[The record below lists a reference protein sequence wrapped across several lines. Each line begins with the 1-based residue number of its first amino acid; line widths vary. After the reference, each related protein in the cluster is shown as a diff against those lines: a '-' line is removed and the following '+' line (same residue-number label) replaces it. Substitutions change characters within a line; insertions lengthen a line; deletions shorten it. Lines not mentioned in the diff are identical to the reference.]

1 MKVNVFAV
9 IGLIFFNLVFVLGLA
24 ISVYTI
30 VASLWIILGAFII
43 SPVILF
49 ITTFYKIQDF
59 SMVQS
64 IASVVLCSLGM
75 ALIPICKKITRFI
88 IDISVNYIEYN
99 KKMIYGFPVND

>member
-43 SPVILF
+43 SPIILF
-49 ITTFYKIQDF
+49 VATFYNIQDF
-59 SMVQS
+59 SMIQS
-64 IASVVLCSLGM
+64 IASVVLCSLGL
-75 ALIPICKKITRFI
+75 ALIPICQKLTRYT

-99 KKMIYGFPVND
+99 KKMIYGLPLND